1 MFVLMKRKEQILQ
14 TALAAFNSKGYEN
27 VSTYDISR
35 QMKISQGNLTYH
47 FPTKKILINNLA
59 KNMIA
64 EIDEFILIVG
74 GDFSIRDFYDNLYKT
89 FKINLKYKFIYMNY
103 SQIVLNDSDLNEYF
117 MNNLLNRKELLLKIL
132 NQLIENGDL
141 ASDSILPFNDR
152 LTRIINMIAIYWV
165 PESAIYYPT
174 MTDEERIRHHLD
186 LIFMPFMPYLS
197 AAGKE
202 NLSLEPDQ

>member
-1 MFVLMKRKEQILQ
+1 
-14 TALAAFNSKGYEN
+14 
-27 VSTYDISR
+27 
-35 QMKISQGNLTYH
+35 
-47 FPTKKILINNLA
+47 
-59 KNMIA
+59 
-64 EIDEFILIVG
+64 
-74 GDFSIRDFYDNLYKT
+74 
-89 FKINLKYKFIYMNY
+89 
-103 SQIVLNDSDLNEYF
+103 

-202 NLSLEPDQ
+202 NLSLELDQ